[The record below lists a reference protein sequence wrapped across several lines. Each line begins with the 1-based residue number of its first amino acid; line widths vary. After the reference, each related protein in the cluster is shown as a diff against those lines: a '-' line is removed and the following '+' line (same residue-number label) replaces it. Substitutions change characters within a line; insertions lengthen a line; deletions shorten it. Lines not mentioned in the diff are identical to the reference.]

1 MIPYFAKTSAD
12 NAKQLISEISDIM
25 QNPELV
31 IVYIET
37 YLKEDRYD
45 EAKLL
50 IRQYEALCN
59 GYAEF
64 LVDKIQ
70 VFHDE
75 EDVKVLVENGIIG
88 SCLILLI
95 KRI

>member
-1 MIPYFAKTSAD
+1 
-12 NAKQLISEISDIM
+12 M

-75 EDVKVLVENGIIG
+75 EDVKVLVEKWNNRQSSYITNQTDIA
-88 SCLILLI
+88 IAHLLFDW
-95 KRI
+95 KKYEM